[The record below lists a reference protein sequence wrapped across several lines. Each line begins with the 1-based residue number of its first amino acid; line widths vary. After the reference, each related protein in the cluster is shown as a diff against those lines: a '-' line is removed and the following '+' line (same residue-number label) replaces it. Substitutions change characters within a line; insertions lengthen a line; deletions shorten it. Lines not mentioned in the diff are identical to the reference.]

1 MTEGGDAST
10 DLTGATSGTS
20 ATSGELFVVE
30 GSIGGPQEFLLEREE
45 HQLKAASEAHKRE
58 MQRQR
63 LDQELDEAC
72 KNSDLRRFQQRTLF
86 VVVLFVVGLGLI
98 FGSFIAT
105 LPDNG
110 DTRRFGQAI
119 VTLLLGAIAGYLTG
133 RNVT

>member
-30 GSIGGPQEFLLEREE
+30 GSIGGPQEFVLEMEE

-63 LDQELDEAC
+63 LDQELDEA
-72 KNSDLRRFQQRTLF
+72 
-86 VVVLFVVGLGLI
+86 
-98 FGSFIAT
+98 
-105 LPDNG
+105 
-110 DTRRFGQAI
+110 
-119 VTLLLGAIAGYLTG
+119 
-133 RNVT
+133 